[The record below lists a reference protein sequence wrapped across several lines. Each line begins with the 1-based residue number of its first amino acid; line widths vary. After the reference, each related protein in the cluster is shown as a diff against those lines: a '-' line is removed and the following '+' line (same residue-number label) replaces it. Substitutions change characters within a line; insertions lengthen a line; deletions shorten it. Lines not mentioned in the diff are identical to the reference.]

1 MKMWDGSNCCECE
14 KDLTGEL
21 LVTSKW
27 SEQEQ
32 MVKHICFQCQGES
45 TEDKRNHFREIIK
58 TTGSLP
64 TFHVHEL
71 LNALD
76 AADREAERLQEENLS
91 LKLAVDIEQ
100 YVKQIK
106 SLNEENQRLRKAL
119 EEIAKLEDIYE
130 VVAKIK
136 AVNIARQALE
146 K

>member
-76 AADREAERLQEENLS
+76 AADREAERLRKSNLTVVERNWELLEEQE
-91 LKLAVDIEQ
+91 
-100 YVKQIK
+100 
-106 SLNEENQRLRKAL
+106 RLRKAL